1 MKAAPARPSLR
12 SLPAVLLL
20 VACGGPGAGCSRAQG
35 PTPGVVGGQTDAGAP
50 VRFARRLPGVR
61 GVAYAAEVA
70 PGLYR
75 GGTPDQAGVA
85 WLQQQLGVRTVI
97 NLRHYHGTTEGERVR
112 AAGMRYERI
121 ELESSD
127 APEPQQ
133 IERFLAL
140 VADPAARP
148 LYVHCLHGVDRT
160 GVMMAV
166 YRMEVEGWS
175 NADAVAEME
184 HFGPHA
190 IWRDLQRF
198 VRAYRPR
205 RPPSP

>member
-1 MKAAPARPSLR
+1 MRPPLLAIAWGAVTAACTSPQRATPPAVVAPADAS
-12 SLPAVLLL
+12 PA
-20 VACGGPGAGCSRAQG
+20 
-35 PTPGVVGGQTDAGAP
+35 TPA
-50 VRFARRLPGVR
+50 RFARRLPDAR

-75 GGTPDQAGVA
+75 GGTPDQAGVD
-85 WLQQQLGVRTVI
+85 WLDRLGVRTVI
-97 NLRHYHGTTEGERVR
+97 NLRHYHGTTEGRRVR

-127 APEPQQ
+127 APEPEQVA
-133 IERFLAL
+133 RFLAL
-140 VADPAARP
+140 VTDPTARP

-166 YRMEVEGWS
+166 YRMEVDGWS
-175 NADAVAEME
+175 SADAVAEME

-198 VRAYRPR
+198 VRNYQPR
-205 RPPSP
+205 RQAR